1 MGNSVA
7 EIVDRYGGK
16 KSLIVSI
23 LQDIQAEY
31 RYLPKEALREVCERL
46 EIPESQIF
54 SLATFYRTFSLE
66 PRGEHLVHVC
76 VGTACH
82 VRGAPRILEKIERR
96 LNVKSGETTEDQSFT
111 LETVNCV
118 GACALGPVVIVDGEY
133 HGQMTS
139 KKVDSIYKNITSENG
154 KPSEEN

>member
-7 EIVDRYGGK
+7 EIVDRYGGE
-16 KSLIVSI
+16 KSLIVSM

-31 RYLPKEALREVCERL
+31 RYLPKEALREVCELL

-54 SLATFYRTFSLE
+54 SLATFYKAFSLE

-76 VGTACH
+76 MGTACH
-82 VRGAPRILEKIERR
+82 VRGAPRILEKIERT
-96 LNVKSGETTEDQSFT
+96 LDVKSGETTEDQSFT